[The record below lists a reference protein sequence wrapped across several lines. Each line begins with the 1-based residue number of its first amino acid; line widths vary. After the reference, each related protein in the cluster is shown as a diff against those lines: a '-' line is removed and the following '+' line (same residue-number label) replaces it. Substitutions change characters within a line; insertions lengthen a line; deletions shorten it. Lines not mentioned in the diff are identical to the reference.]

1 MPAPSQSEYESLADF
16 RNRIRRFLA
25 FSEAAA
31 RAGGMTPQQ
40 HQLLLAVKG
49 APGGATVSIGDAA
62 EALLLK
68 HHSVVGLV
76 DRLERV
82 GWLKR
87 SRDKSDRRRVQLTV
101 TAAGERV
108 LATLTAEHRRELRAQ
123 GPALVKALARILG
136 TGSSR

>member
-1 MPAPSQSEYESLADF
+1 
-16 RNRIRRFLA
+16 
-25 FSEAAA
+25 
-31 RAGGMTPQQ
+31 
-40 HQLLLAVKG
+40 
-49 APGGATVSIGDAA
+49 
-62 EALLLK
+62 
-68 HHSVVGLV
+68 V